1 MKGARDKQ
9 SIREQ
14 VWRRMEDLGV
24 ARFPGAR
31 GRIPN
36 FEGAAQAAD
45 NLAATD
51 AWEAAKAL
59 KCNPDAAQ
67 RPVRFRALR
76 DGKRVFMA
84 VPRLRELECFVELD
98 PSRLP
103 RRSLYE
109 ASSIEGAFRHGRPIH
124 PRAMPHIDLVIAGTV
139 AVNERG
145 QRIGKGGG
153 YSDLEWAL
161 GRELGYVSTAT
172 TTATTVHPLQ
182 LVRGRLP
189 VAAHDLTI
197 DLVALPARV
206 LEVTPRPRKPTGVD
220 RRLVTEAMWKEIPI
234 LAAVLDREN

>member
-1 MKGARDKQ
+1 MKGTRDKQ
-9 SIREQ
+9 AIREQ
-14 VWRRMEDLGV
+14 IWRRMEDLGV

-36 FEGAAQAAD
+36 FEGAAEAAD
-45 NLAATD
+45 HLVATEV
-51 AWEAAKAL
+51 WEAATAL

-98 PSRLP
+98 PKRLP
-103 RRSLYE
+103 RRSFYE
-109 ASSIEGAFRHGRPIH
+109 ASSIEGAFRLGRPIH
-124 PRAMPHIDLVIAGTV
+124 PRALPHIDLVVAGTV

-161 GRELGYVSTAT
+161 
-172 TTATTVHPLQ
+172 
-182 LVRGRLP
+182 
-189 VAAHDLTI
+189 
-197 DLVALPARV
+197 
-206 LEVTPRPRKPTGVD
+206 
-220 RRLVTEAMWKEIPI
+220 
-234 LAAVLDREN
+234 